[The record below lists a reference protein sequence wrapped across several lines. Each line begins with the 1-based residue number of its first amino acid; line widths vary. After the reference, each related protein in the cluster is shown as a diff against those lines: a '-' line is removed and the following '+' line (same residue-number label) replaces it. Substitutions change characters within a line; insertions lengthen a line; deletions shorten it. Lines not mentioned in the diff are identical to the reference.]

1 MMEKSIEP
9 VIALSGL
16 ALKRHDRGPGIGA
29 DGANFTRA
37 MGLTM
42 LGASYFEVQP
52 GESAFPFHVH
62 YLEDEIIVILEG
74 EGTYRF
80 GDTSHKV
87 SVGDVLGAP
96 AGRAELAHQL
106 TNTGTGILKYIC
118 VANQTDT
125 NVVELPEHGVVR
137 VHHRKAG
144 GYDSIELNAPGKGQA

>member
-1 MMEKSIEP
+1 MEKSIGP

-29 DGANFTRA
+29 NGANFTRA

-80 GDTSHKV
+80 GETSHKV
-87 SVGDVLGAP
+87 TVGDVLGAP

-106 TNTGTGILKYIC
+106 TNTGMGVLKYIC
-118 VANQTDT
+118 VANQTET
-125 NVVELPEHGVVR
+125 NVVELPEQGVLR
-137 VHHRKAG
+137 VHHRKPG
-144 GYDSIELNAPGKGQA
+144 GYESVELPKPAKA

>member
-1 MMEKSIEP
+1 MTEKTIEP
-9 VIALSGL
+9 VIALADL
-16 ALKRHDRGPGIGA
+16 PLNRHDRGPGIGA
-29 DGANFTRA
+29 HGANFSRA

-80 GDTSHKV
+80 GEAADKV
-87 SVGDVLGAP
+87 TVGDVLGAP

-106 TNTGTGILKYIC
+106 TNTGPGPLKYIC

>member
-1 MMEKSIEP
+1 MDKSFEP
-9 VIALSGL
+9 VIGLSGL
-16 ALKRHDRGPGIGA
+16 TLNRHDRGPGIGA

-42 LGASYFEVQP
+42 LGASYFEVKP

-80 GDTSHKV
+80 GDTAHKV
-87 SVGDVLGAP
+87 TVGDVLGAP

-106 TNTGTGILKYIC
+106 TNTGSGTLKYIC
-118 VANQTDT
+118 VANQTET
-125 NVVELPEHGVVR
+125 NVVELPEQGVLR
-137 VHHRKAG
+137 VHHRKPD
-144 GYDSIELNAPGKGQA
+144 GYESVELPTSART

>member
-1 MMEKSIEP
+1 MDKTIEP
-9 VIALSGL
+9 VMALSGL
-16 ALKRHDRGPGIGA
+16 TLKRHDRGPGIGA
-29 DGANFTRA
+29 NGANFTRA

-80 GDTSHKV
+80 GETSHKV
-87 SVGDVLGAP
+87 TVGDVLGAP

-106 TNTGTGILKYIC
+106 TNTGTGVLKYIC
-118 VANQTDT
+118 VANQTET
-125 NVVELPEHGVVR
+125 NVVELPEQGVLR
-137 VHHRKAG
+137 APAKA
-144 GYDSIELNAPGKGQA
+144 

>member
-1 MMEKSIEP
+1 MTEKTIEP
-9 VIALSGL
+9 VVALAKL
-16 ALKRHDRGPGIGA
+16 PLNRHDRGPGIGA
-29 DGANFTRA
+29 NGANFSRA

-80 GDTSHKV
+80 GDATYKV
-87 SVGDVLGAP
+87 TVGDVLGAP

-106 TNTGTGILKYIC
+106 TNTGTSTLRYIC
-118 VANQTDT
+118 VANQTET
-125 NVVELPEHGVVR
+125 NVVELPEHGVLR
-137 VHHRKAG
+137 VHHRKSG
-144 GYDSIELNAPGKGQA
+144 GYESVELPTSTKA